1 MAKHVLV
8 VDDHPAVALALRIA
22 FKRDARF
29 ELAGSAATAAEGL
42 ARLDG
47 QDVVLLD
54 LHLPDLGGPELVRAY
69 RERAP
74 AIPLVLH
81 SAADDTPEV
90 EEVRPLVDAVVPK
103 NRVEDLLEVLAR
115 LTDAGP
121 MLDN

>member
-22 FKRDARF
+22 FKRDRRF

-42 ARLDG
+42 ERLDG

-54 LHLPDLGGPELVRAY
+54 LHLPDLGGPELVRAF
-69 RERAP
+69 RARAP
-74 AIPLVLH
+74 AIPLILH

-90 EEVRPLVDAVVPK
+90 EEVRALVDAVVQK
-103 NRVEDLLEVLAR
+103 SRVEEVLEAIVR
-115 LTDAGP
+115 VTSA
-121 MLDN
+121 

>member
-22 FKRDARF
+22 FKRDRRF

-42 ARLDG
+42 ERLDG

-54 LHLPDLGGPELVRAY
+54 LHLPDLEGTQLVRAF

-74 AIPLVLH
+74 TTPLIVH
-81 SAADDTPEV
+81 SAADEGPELD
-90 EEVRPLVDAVVPK
+90 EIRPLVDAVVPK
-103 NRVEDLLEVLAR
+103 GLMDDLLNELAR
-115 LTDAGP
+115 VTGT
-121 MLDN
+121 